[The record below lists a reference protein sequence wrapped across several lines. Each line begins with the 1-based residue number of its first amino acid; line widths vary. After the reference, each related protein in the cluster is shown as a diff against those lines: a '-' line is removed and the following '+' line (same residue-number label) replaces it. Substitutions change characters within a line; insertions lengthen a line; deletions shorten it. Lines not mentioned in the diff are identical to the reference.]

1 MRLRRRARLEGD
13 TGDPPIALAAEP
25 RIFGVV
31 PPTVA
36 LVLGAAAMV
45 AGAAAGLVLGA
56 WPIGGGLLM
65 TGALLLALAIDA
77 VRRWP
82 ASALAQG
89 AVSAVDGAGARVGL
103 ARVFAGAWS
112 EATRE
117 VVRLRRELHD
127 LRRERESAQFELGG
141 AAYHDEADE
150 MRSLRGRIEEL
161 DGRIEAA
168 EREMDG
174 AVALARRRIKRERV
188 AIKPTRAIAV
198 EEPRSG
204 TTATHPR
211 HR

>member
-1 MRLRRRARLEGD
+1 MEGEA
-13 TGDPPIALAAEP
+13 GDPPIAVAAEP

-36 LVLGAAAMV
+36 LVLGAAAV
-45 AGAAAGLVLGA
+45 LAGAAAGLGLGA
-56 WPIGGGLLM
+56 WPVGAGLIV
-65 TGALLLALAIDA
+65 TGVLLLALAIDA
-77 VRRWP
+77 ARRWP

-89 AVSAVDGAGARVGL
+89 AVGAVDGAGARLGL

-117 VVRLRRELHD
+117 VVGLRRELHE

-141 AAYHDEADE
+141 AAYLNEAGE
-150 MRSLRGRIEEL
+150 MRSLRDRIGEL
-161 DGRIEAA
+161 DSRIEAA
-168 EREMDG
+168 EREMDE

-198 EEPRSG
+198 EEPRTG